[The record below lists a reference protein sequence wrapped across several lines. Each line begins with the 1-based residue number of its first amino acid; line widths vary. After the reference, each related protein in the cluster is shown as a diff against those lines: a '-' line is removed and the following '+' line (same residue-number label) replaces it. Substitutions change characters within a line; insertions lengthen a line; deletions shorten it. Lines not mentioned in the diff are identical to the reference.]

1 MRSISG
7 SEDPDGRRSGGE
19 RWEPSL
25 IPDTVR
31 GSASSLRTTEQ
42 CSRQAD
48 THRKCVMKRPMNI
61 SVGNM
66 LVNLKLSSVI
76 LLLNVVSTISSLSLT
91 AIEVPKYAKVNVRCQ
106 MSVSSL
112 SPATRSGSG
121 SGWSATSLWERT
133 SCTVSSG
140 TRITWSSTGEG
151 RETSIWWLM

>member
-1 MRSISG
+1 MARRILT
-7 SEDPDGRRSGGE
+7 DGGPVGE

-25 IPDTVR
+25 IPDTVQ

-106 MSVSSL
+106 LSDVSVQSV
-112 SPATRSGSG
+112 TCHQVG
-121 SGWSATSLWERT
+121 ERLRLVCNFT
-133 SCTVSSG
+133 L
-140 TRITWSSTGEG
+140 GEDQLYSVKWYKDNMEFY
-151 RETSIWWLM
+151 R

>member
-1 MRSISG
+1 MARRILT
-7 SEDPDGRRSGGE
+7 DGGPEVRGG

-25 IPDTVR
+25 IPDTVQ

-106 MSVSSL
+106 CPVCHL
-112 SPATRSGSG
+112 PPGRGAAPAGLQLHSGRG
-121 SGWSATSLWERT
+121 PAVQCQVVQG
-133 SCTVSSG
+133 
-140 TRITWSSTGEG
+140 
-151 RETSIWWLM
+151 

>member
-1 MRSISG
+1 MARRILT
-7 SEDPDGRRSGGE
+7 DGGPVGE

-106 MSVSSL
+106 CPVCHL
-112 SPATRSGSG
+112 PPGRGAAPAGLQLHSGRG
-121 SGWSATSLWERT
+121 PAVQCQVVQG
-133 SCTVSSG
+133 
-140 TRITWSSTGEG
+140 
-151 RETSIWWLM
+151 

>member
-1 MRSISG
+1 MR
-7 SEDPDGRRSGGE
+7 GE

-106 MSVSSL
+106 CPVCHL
-112 SPATRSGSG
+112 PPGRGAAPAGLQLHSGRG
-121 SGWSATSLWERT
+121 PAVQCQVVQG
-133 SCTVSSG
+133 
-140 TRITWSSTGEG
+140 
-151 RETSIWWLM
+151 

>member
-1 MRSISG
+1 MARRILT
-7 SEDPDGRRSGGE
+7 DGGPEVRGG

-25 IPDTVR
+25 IPDTVQ

-66 LVNLKLSSVI
+66 LVTLKLSSVI
-76 LLLNVVSTISSLSLT
+76 LLLNIVSTISSLSLT

-106 MSVSSL
+106 CPVCHL
-112 SPATRSGSG
+112 PPGRGAAPAGLQLHSGRG
-121 SGWSATSLWERT
+121 PAVQCQVVQG
-133 SCTVSSG
+133 
-140 TRITWSSTGEG
+140 
-151 RETSIWWLM
+151 

>member
-1 MRSISG
+1 MARRILT
-7 SEDPDGRRSGGE
+7 DGGPVGE

-25 IPDTVR
+25 IPDTVQ

-106 MSVSSL
+106 CPVCHL
-112 SPATRSGSG
+112 PPGRGAAPAGLQLHSGRG
-121 SGWSATSLWERT
+121 PAVQCQVVQG
-133 SCTVSSG
+133 
-140 TRITWSSTGEG
+140 
-151 RETSIWWLM
+151 